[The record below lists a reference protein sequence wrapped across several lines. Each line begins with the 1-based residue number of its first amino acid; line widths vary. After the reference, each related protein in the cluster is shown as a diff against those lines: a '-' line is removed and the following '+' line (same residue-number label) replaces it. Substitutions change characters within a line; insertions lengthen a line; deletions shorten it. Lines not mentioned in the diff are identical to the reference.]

1 MIRFYYTI
9 EELYDSEAVSGFNRL
24 FKDWLGTYTDDSDT
38 KALWKDVE
46 DKYLED
52 GILYIDIDTFKPI
65 AKPSKYDILNDT
77 ELKKQVVKQL
87 RKIRAYVDD
96 SKFRYSKLI
105 KLYNDNAN
113 NLMNQLTATT
123 QFNDTPQTTNT
134 GLDDDAY
141 ATTYTVNKTD
151 SGTVL
156 QRLSEVRAL
165 WNSVISEWCSEFS
178 RKFVYYY

>member
-1 MIRFYYTI
+1 MIRFYYTLA
-9 EELYDSEAVSGFNRL
+9 ELIDVFETEGFKQL
-24 FKDWLGTYTDDSDT
+24 FIQWVGSYTDTNDT
-38 KALWKDVE
+38 KQLWTDIKN
-46 DKYLED
+46 KYLDD
-52 GILYIDIDTFKPI
+52 GILYIDIDTFKLI
-65 AKPSKYDILNDT
+65 DKPSITEIKQDEELN
-77 ELKKQVVKQL
+77 KQVVKQI
-87 RKIRAYVDD
+87 RKIKAWLED
-96 SKFRYSKLI
+96 SKFRYEKLI
-105 KLYNDNAN
+105 KLYNDNAFK
-113 NLMNQLTATT
+113 LMDQLKSST